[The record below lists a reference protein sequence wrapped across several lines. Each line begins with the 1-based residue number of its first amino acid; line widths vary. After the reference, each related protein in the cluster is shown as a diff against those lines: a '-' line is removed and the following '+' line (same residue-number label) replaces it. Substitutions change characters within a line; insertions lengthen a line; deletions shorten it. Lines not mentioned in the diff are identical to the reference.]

1 MAVPTDMQDTLT
13 GMIFEIAIFV
23 LFLALLTLM
32 WRHYRIRKTRYT
44 KLMFLMFT
52 FFATALLFSWISK
65 AINLYLEAPTFED
78 INPNMPGYLFLSR
91 ILQFRVSFAFITMA
105 IFATQLFK
113 VAVFETKNARR
124 QNMVIGI
131 YSLFVA
137 AYSLIVVVQGNVL
150 YDVLAFLFV
159 TIDLCLV
166 FIPFAVASL
175 KVRKKMTD
183 PIYRKASLAL
193 AVMAFAFIFI
203 FVGFL
208 TDRILIMTIR
218 PDGYTFFYYAAWVSA
233 ILGSVSAYLGYIRP
247 GQKQKLQEVADAN
260 ETTETTDES
269 ETTESTQG

>member
-1 MAVPTDMQDTLT
+1 MTVPVGMEDTLT

-23 LFLALLTLM
+23 LFLGLLALM
-32 WRHYRIRKTRYT
+32 WRHYLLRKTRYT
-44 KLMFLMFT
+44 KLMFLMFA

-65 AINLYLEAPTFED
+65 AINLYLEAPTFDD
-78 INPNMPGYLFLSR
+78 IDPNMPGYLFISR
-91 ILQFRVSFAFITMA
+91 ILQFRVSFAFIVMA
-105 IFATQLFK
+105 IYVTQLFR
-113 VAVFETKNARR
+113 VAVFETKNAQK
-124 QNMVIGI
+124 QNLGIGI
-131 YSLFVA
+131 YSLFVVV
-137 AYSLIVVVQGNVL
+137 YSLLVVVQGNVL

-193 AVMAFAFIFI
+193 AIMAFAFIFI

-218 PDGYTFFYYAAWVSA
+218 PEGYTFFYYAAWISA
-233 ILGSVSAYLGYIRP
+233 ILGSVSAYLGYVRP
-247 GQKQKLQEVADAN
+247 GQKQKLQEVADAT
-260 ETTETTDES
+260 ETTEATEES